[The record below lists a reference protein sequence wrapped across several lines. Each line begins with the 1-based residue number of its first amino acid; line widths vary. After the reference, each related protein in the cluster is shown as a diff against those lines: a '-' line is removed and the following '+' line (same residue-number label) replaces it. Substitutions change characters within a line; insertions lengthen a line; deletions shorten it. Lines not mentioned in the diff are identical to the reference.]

1 MKITKG
7 VMEVGKEALDSN
19 KQGKNNNQDDEE
31 NLLKLAKRKF
41 KIWIMGIIVSFIP
54 LIALPFWNF
63 IDNVHLGQML
73 YEIFCNVGI
82 MFIAISFTVTA
93 LSDFT
98 LETAKN
104 DKEGWLAIN
113 SVLLILGALLYG
125 VMTIKEKNST
135 NVQTEVF
142 FWTNLAYF
150 LLMFLLSGGKYI
162 KAILEVK

>member
-1 MKITKG
+1 MRNAKE
-7 VMEVGKEALDSN
+7 VMRVAKEILDSN
-19 KQGKNNNQDDEE
+19 NQGENNNHEE

-41 KIWIMGIIVSFIP
+41 KIWIMGIVVSFIP

-63 IDNVHLGQML
+63 IDNVHLGEMF

-82 MFIAISFTVTA
+82 MFIAISFTITA

-98 LETAKN
+98 LETVKN
-104 DKEGWLAIN
+104 EKEGWLAIN

-125 VMTIKEKNST
+125 VMAIKEKNST

-150 LLMFLLSGGKYI
+150 ILMFLLSSSKYI